1 MVPEFERMM
10 FALRPGQVSPVVETP
25 FGYHIIRVDRMQ
37 AGEVHAHHILISPV
51 IDSADLETARLE
63 ADSVAKAWR
72 AGASFDSLVA
82 KHHDPAEEKGILQP
96 FPRDSLPASYTAA
109 LIGKKAG
116 DVTDPFELTGPRGTP
131 KYAVI
136 QLVTVNEAGQY
147 VESEVR
153 ERIRQQLV
161 AERATR
167 QLLDDLR
174 KRTYV
179 ALRL

>member
-1 MVPEFERMM
+1 MRSQQL
-10 FALRPGQVSPVVETP
+10 ALIGAVVLLSAMSHANAPGDQ
-25 FGYHIIRVDRMQ
+25 Y
-37 AGEVHAHHILISPV
+37 
-51 IDSADLETARLE
+51 
-63 ADSVAKAWR
+63 
-72 AGASFDSLVA
+72 ASFDSLVT

-116 DVTDPFELTGPRGTP
+116 DVTDPFELTSPRGAP

-167 QLLDDLR
+167 ELLDELR
-174 KRTYV
+174 KHTYV

>member
-1 MVPEFERMM
+1 MT
-10 FALRPGQVSPVVETP
+10 RPKRRESFSLSRV
-25 FGYHIIRVDRMQ
+25 IR
-37 AGEVHAHHILISPV
+37 
-51 IDSADLETARLE
+51 
-63 ADSVAKAWR
+63 
-72 AGASFDSLVA
+72 
-82 KHHDPAEEKGILQP
+82 
-96 FPRDSLPASYTAA
+96 FPRRTRRRSPA
-109 LIGKKAG
+109 KKAG

-131 KYAVI
+131 KYAVV

-174 KRTYV
+174 KHTYV